1 MVICLVILQD
11 AYAFSSK
18 QATFFYDSV
27 SKGME
32 GFGLENHNVSYSK
45 LFKWIFLLNILK
57 IDKTV
62 HHE

>member
-1 MVICLVILQD
+1 MIIILVISQD
-11 AYAFSSK
+11 AYAFSSE

-32 GFGLENHNVSYSK
+32 GFGLENPNVSYSK
-45 LFKWIFLLNILK
+45 IFKWRFLLNILK
-57 IDKTV
+57 IDKTI